1 MAGTTAEIAAN
12 GPEGDTSVKDG
23 ALTTELFPVQGALA
37 QVSFRRSGKARKIS
51 LRIDAAQGGIVITL
65 PMRASRRAGISL
77 LQTHEAWV
85 AEKLAALPV
94 ALPFV
99 PGGMVPVHGVA
110 HEIVPVPNGRGGAWI
125 EEQKILVTGER
136 EFLARRVTD
145 CLKRLARQ
153 RLTALAAEKGHLA
166 GLTPK
171 CVRVKDTR
179 TRWGSCAP
187 DGTLAFCWRLIC
199 APEFVQDYVVGHEVA
214 HLRHMNHGRNFWVLT
229 ETLTPHRA
237 AASAWLGSNGQALL
251 RIG

>member
-1 MAGTTAEIAAN
+1 LARQAAEDALR
-12 GPEGDTSVKDG
+12 DG
-23 ALTTELFPVQGALA
+23 ALSTELIPVQGALA
-37 QVSFRRSGKARKIS
+37 RVAFRRSERASKIS
-51 LRIDAAQGGIVITL
+51 LRIDPARGGIVITL
-65 PMRASRRAGISL
+65 PPRASRRAGLSL

-85 AEKLAALPV
+85 AEKLAEMPV
-94 ALPFV
+94 ALPFL
-99 PGGMVPVHGVA
+99 PGATVPVHGIPHV
-110 HEIVPVPNGRGGAWI
+110 ITPVPSGRGGAWI
-125 EEQKILVTGER
+125 EEQQILVTGAP

-153 RLTALAAEKGHLA
+153 RLTALAAEKA
-166 GLTPK
+166 NMIGLTPK
-171 CVRVKDTR
+171 TVRVKDTR

-214 HLRHMNHGRNFWVLT
+214 HLRHMNHGAQFWALT
-229 ETLTPHRA
+229 EELTTHRK

>member
-1 MAGTTAEIAAN
+1 MSEN
-12 GPEGDTSVKDG
+12 
-23 ALTTELFPVQGALA
+23 ALTTELVPVHGALA
-37 QVSFRRSGKARKIS
+37 RVAFRRSARARKIS
-51 LRIDAAQGGIVITL
+51 LRIDAAHGGIVITL
-65 PMRASRRAGISL
+65 PPRASRRAGLSL

-85 AEKLAALPV
+85 AEKLAELPEAMPFLAGALVPVDGRLHRIRPV
-94 ALPFV
+94 AT
-99 PGGMVPVHGVA
+99 
-110 HEIVPVPNGRGGAWI
+110 GRGGAWI
-125 EEQKILVTGER
+125 EDGEILVTGGP

-153 RLTALAAEKGHLA
+153 RLTAIAAEKGKLA
-166 GLTPK
+166 GLTPRV
-171 CVRVKDTR
+171 VRVKDTR

-214 HLRHMNHGRNFWVLT
+214 HLRHMNHGEKFWALT
-229 ETLTPHRA
+229 EELTPHRA